1 MDDGSMALLIGLLG
15 TVLGFLLFGAA
26 LAGAW
31 ILGRARGQ
39 RDAASARDRPAV
51 VGPDVVRQIA
61 RVEQLVVDLGVEVER
76 ISESQRFSARLLAER
91 ESKPALPE

>member
-1 MDDGSMALLIGLLG
+1 MALLIGLLG

-39 RDAASARDRPAV
+39 RDAAAARDGVSVA
-51 VGPDVVRQIA
+51 GPDVARQIA
-61 RVEQLVVDLGVEVER
+61 HVEQLVIDLGVEVER
-76 ISESQRFSARLLAER
+76 ISESQRYSARLLAER